1 MNSTHSRTSAALTT
15 VGILLLFCA
24 AAAVGQVKTHSHT
37 ASGEPIRE
45 VTVQSATVVLVDG
58 DDLVVKYPDGSLR
71 HFPDV
76 PESFR
81 ASVDGQDFGIHDLK
95 PGMTLQR
102 TVIKSTTPQTITTVQ
117 SVTGK
122 IWHVT
127 PPHGVILTLEDGTNQ
142 SFKIPTDQKFN
153 VNGRVVDA
161 WGLKKG
167 MKISATRIVEVPQTL
182 VSHDITVTGTAPPPQ
197 SPQPDQPILVAILHR
212 PTPIVAPGPAPA
224 EESAQLPKTGS
235 ELPLIGL
242 LGLICLGSSV
252 GLRLIR
258 R

>member
-1 MNSTHSRTSAALTT
+1 MNSTHSWTSTALAT
-15 VGILLLFCA
+15 VGVLLLFCA
-24 AAAVGQVKTHSHT
+24 AATVAQVKTHSHT
-37 ASGEPIRE
+37 VSGEPIRE
-45 VTVQSATVVLVDG
+45 VTVRTATVVLVDG
-58 DDLVVKYPDGSLR
+58 NDLVVKYPDGSLR

-81 ASVDGQDFGIHDLK
+81 ANVDGTELGIHDLR
-95 PGMTLQR
+95 PGMILQR
-102 TVIKSTTPQTITTVQ
+102 TVVKSTTPQTITTVQ
-117 SVTGK
+117 TVTGK

-127 PPHGVILTLEDGTNQ
+127 PPHSVILTLEDGTNQ

-153 VNGRVVDA
+153 VNGRMVDA

-167 MKISATRIVEVPQTL
+167 MRISATRVVEEPQTL
-182 VSHDITVTGTAPPPQ
+182 ITQNATVTGTAPPLQ
-197 SPQPDQPILVAILHR
+197 SPPPDQPILVAILHR
-212 PTPIVAPGPAPA
+212 PAPVATPAPA
-224 EESAQLPKTGS
+224 PVEEPAQLPKTGS

-242 LGLICLGSSV
+242 LGLICLCSSV